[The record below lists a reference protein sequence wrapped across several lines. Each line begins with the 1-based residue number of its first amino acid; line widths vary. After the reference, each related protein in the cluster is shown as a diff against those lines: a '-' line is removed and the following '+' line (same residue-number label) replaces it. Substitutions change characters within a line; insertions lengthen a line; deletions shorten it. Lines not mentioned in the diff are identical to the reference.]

1 MKYYKA
7 LDVWSR
13 KNEKTVV
20 RYRCFQL
27 LPDGGYSV
35 QSADHYH
42 APFVDTRAGQLDKQ
56 FLELL
61 LTEALARQL
70 EPAETITAVHSA
82 TGTRV
87 NRSLKSVA
95 AAAFPRKGVTP
106 NIS

>member
-42 APFVDTRAGQLDKQ
+42 APFLDTRAGQLDKQ

-61 LTEALARQL
+61 LTEAP
-70 EPAETITAVHSA
+70 EV
-82 TGTRV
+82 
-87 NRSLKSVA
+87 RSPPFPTLDEA
-95 AAAFPRKGVTP
+95 IRAFVREFED
-106 NIS
+106 S

>member
-7 LDVWSR
+7 IDVWFR

-27 LPDGGYSV
+27 LPEGGYSV

-42 APFVDTRAGQLDKQ
+42 APFLDTRAGQLDKQ

-61 LTEALARQL
+61 LTEAP
-70 EPAETITAVHSA
+70 EV
-82 TGTRV
+82 
-87 NRSLKSVA
+87 RSPLLPTLDEA
-95 AAAFPRKGVTP
+95 IRAFVREFED
-106 NIS
+106 S

>member
-1 MKYYKA
+1 MKYYKV

-42 APFVDTRAGQLDKQ
+42 APFADIRTEELDKQ

-61 LTEALARQL
+61 SEEAPEARSPL
-70 EPAETITAVHSA
+70 FPTVDEAI
-82 TGTRV
+82 G
-87 NRSLKSVA
+87 
-95 AAAFPRKGVTP
+95 AFVREFGKA
-106 NIS
+106 